1 MSDIEFEAEGELA
14 EASILEDPIA
24 QRIRE
29 VKLLLEMADK
39 LKNKALVA
47 EAIEWSKKT
56 RDSFKS
62 HSRANVT
69 SLPGGKSMDKPL

>member
-1 MSDIEFEAEGELA
+1 MDIEFEAEGELA
-14 EASILEDPIA
+14 EPTILEDPIA

-47 EAIEWSKKT
+47 EAIEWSKKG
-56 RDSFKS
+56 RASFKS
-62 HSRANVT
+62 HSQASVT
-69 SLPGGKSMDKPL
+69 TLPGGKT